1 MLMYQGYLQTRYE
14 ALDDGCEAARSIPPP
29 GTDDRTDVC
38 DERWGRAR
46 KGCTLSRAGIWSFEQ
61 LNSSRKT
68 LPFMKTQ
75 KATRYTIVW
84 PTFEY
89 NSQVVPASV
98 EKSTKYI
105 VYLIIYWVFPQAK
118 RYCSDDTYNS
128 NVSSLDS

>member
-1 MLMYQGYLQTRYE
+1 
-14 ALDDGCEAARSIPPP
+14 
-29 GTDDRTDVC
+29 
-38 DERWGRAR
+38 
-46 KGCTLSRAGIWSFEQ
+46 
-61 LNSSRKT
+61 
-68 LPFMKTQ
+68 MKTQ